1 VEPVR
6 ELVGPAVAVV
16 AAFLAG
22 AGMVVAVPR
31 IACAF
36 RGHPAALRQPL
47 GGVRCASCLTAAA
60 NEIELHGGAE
70 WDAQASEGD
79 ALKAKAEPALVRR
92 VVGGAE

>member
-1 VEPVR
+1 VEPVK
-6 ELVGPAVAVV
+6 EMVGPVVALS

-22 AGMVVAVPR
+22 AVTVVALPR
-31 IACAF
+31 ISCAF

-60 NEIELHGGAE
+60 NEFELHGGAV
-70 WDAQASEGD
+70 WDAEGD